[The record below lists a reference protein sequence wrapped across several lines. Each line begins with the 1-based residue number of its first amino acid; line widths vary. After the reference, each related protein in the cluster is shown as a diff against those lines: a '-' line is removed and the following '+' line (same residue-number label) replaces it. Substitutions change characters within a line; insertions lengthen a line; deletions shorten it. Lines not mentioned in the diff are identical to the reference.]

1 MVVVLAPSLGLVVV
15 AEAVVPLVFY
25 VTMLFCLPSVAVEAA
40 AVAALTDEEAV
51 VEAVL
56 LELVVA
62 HLHQQFLL
70 LQVVVVRI
78 ITMMVAEVV
87 VPVVEFLLEEVE
99 VDMGMIMVRPLVE
112 DKVVVLGT
120 DLII

>member
-1 MVVVLAPSLGLVVV
+1 
-15 AEAVVPLVFY
+15 
-25 VTMLFCLPSVAVEAA
+25 MLLRSFVFCLPFVAAVEA
-40 AVAALTDEEAV
+40 VAAALGTEEVLA
-51 VEAVL
+51 EALL